1 MIARLRGDV
10 VEIALDHLVLDV
22 NGVGYEVFVT
32 TRTAETARLDAP
44 LTLHV
49 HTALR
54 EDALTLY
61 GFASAADKVAFL
73 QLNTVQGVGART
85 ALNALSTLAVDAL
98 ATAVNGNDLKALCSI
113 PGVGKKT
120 AERMVL
126 ELKGKLS
133 SAPSAI
139 PTSAPRAA
147 PDDQLPLALAQL
159 GYKKSEIDQALAR
172 LSERGLTAA
181 PLNDRLAESLR
192 LFAAGGR
199 A

>member
-1 MIARLRGDV
+1 MIARLRGEV
-10 VEIALDHLVLDV
+10 AEIAPDHLVLDV

-32 TRTAETARLDAP
+32 TRTSESARLEAS

-54 EDALTLY
+54 EDSLTLY
-61 GFASAADKVAFL
+61 GFASASEKGAFL

-98 ATAVNGNDLKALCSI
+98 AHAVNANDLKALCAI

-126 ELKGKLS
+126 ELKGKLAF
-133 SAPSAI
+133 APAAI

-147 PDDQLPLALAQL
+147 PDDPLPLALAQL

-192 LFAAGGR
+192 MFAAGGR

>member
-1 MIARLRGDV
+1 MIARLRGEV
-10 VEIALDHLVLDV
+10 AEIAPDHLVIDV
-22 NGVGYEVFVT
+22 HGVGYEVFVT
-32 TRTAETARLDAP
+32 TRTADTARLDAT

-61 GFASAADKVAFL
+61 GFASAGEKAAFL

-98 ATAVNGNDLKALCSI
+98 AHAVNGNDLKALCGI

-126 ELKGKLS
+126 ELKGKL
-133 SAPSAI
+133 AFAAAAI

-147 PDDQLPLALAQL
+147 PDDPLPLALAQL
-159 GYKKSEIDQALAR
+159 GYKKSEIDQALGR
-172 LSERGLTAA
+172 LADREMTGA

-192 LFAAGGR
+192 FFAAGGR

>member
-10 VEIALDHLVLDV
+10 VEIAPDHLVLDV

-32 TRTAETARLDAP
+32 TRTADTARLDAP
-44 LTLHV
+44 VTLHV

-61 GFASAADKVAFL
+61 GFASASEKVAFL

-98 ATAVNGNDLKALCSI
+98 ATAVNGNDLKALCGI

-133 SAPSAI
+133 GAAAAI

-147 PDDQLPLALAQL
+147 PDDPLPLALAQL

-172 LSERGLTAA
+172 LADRGLTAA

-192 LFAAGGR
+192 MFAAGGR